1 MYVLGVMTEEHFKH
15 LRTAGSKER
24 NLAVYWSAMD
34 MPDGVTRL
42 YVITPKDDKTR
53 GYFPVH
59 EQVRNTLA
67 LWSEDFVVEETYAA
81 DFVHIVGDEWTSEI
95 AKKKAAILKEKKA
108 ESEAVEPRVR
118 SRKARK
124 GRDTTRREPE
134 RKAGRGGESGVPAT
148 PVQE

>member
-1 MYVLGVMTEEHFKH
+1 MYVLGVMTEEHFEH

-24 NLAVYWSAMD
+24 NLAVYWSAFD

-59 EQVRNTLA
+59 EQVRNTLV
-67 LWSEDFVVEETYAA
+67 LWSEDFVVEEKHTA
-81 DFVHIVGDEWTSEI
+81 DFIHVVGIEWLPEI
-95 AKKKAAILKEKKA
+95 TKKKTAILKEKKP
-108 ESEAVEPRVR
+108 ESEAVEPGVR
-118 SRKARK
+118 KRKARE
-124 GRDTTRREPE
+124 GRGTTRREFE
-134 RKAGRGGESGVPAT
+134 REAGCGGESRAPAT

>member
-1 MYVLGVMTEEHFKH
+1 MYVLGVMMEEHFEH

-24 NLAVYWSAMD
+24 NLAVYWSAVD

-42 YVITPKDDKTR
+42 YVITPKDDRTR

-67 LWSEDFVVEETYAA
+67 LWSEDFVTEEAYPA
-81 DFVHIVGDEWTSEI
+81 DFVHIVGDEWTAGI
-95 AKKKAAILKEKKA
+95 TKKKAAILKEKKA
-108 ESEAVEPRVR
+108 ESEAVEPRLR
-118 SRKARK
+118 ARKARK
-124 GRDTTRREPE
+124 GRGTTRREPE

>member
-1 MYVLGVMTEEHFKH
+1 MYVLGVMTEEHFEH
-15 LRTAGSKER
+15 LRAAGSKER

-42 YVITPKDDKTR
+42 YVITPKDDRTR

-59 EQVRNTLA
+59 EQVQNTLA

-81 DFVHIVGDEWTSEI
+81 DFVHIVGDEWTAGI
-95 AKKKAAILKEKKA
+95 TKKKAAILKEKKA
-108 ESEAVEPRVR
+108 KSEAVEPRLR
-118 SRKARK
+118 TRKTRK
-124 GRDTTRREPE
+124 GRGTTRREPE
-134 RKAGRGGESGVPAT
+134 REAGRGGESRASAT